1 MENFTENFGW
11 IEILFTAVVALGFG
25 GWQYWSVSRE
35 IERDKQAKREQEARE
50 AASGEAAGHAVG
62 EHELDDR

>member
-1 MENFTENFGW
+1 METLSTHFGW

-25 GWQYWSVSRE
+25 GYQYWSVSRE
-35 IERDKQAKREQEARE
+35 IERDKQARRE
-50 AASGEAAGHAVG
+50 AEESSTAGHPVR